1 MRSMMAMVVLGAL
14 LAPALAG
21 GHEAGLHAR
30 GTIKEITRDH
40 VVLTMTEGMD
50 QTYALGPDTK
60 FVRREAPARREDVRA
75 GERAVIHAR
84 RDGEKLQATEIRLA
98 PSGEGSKKGSRP

>member
-1 MRSMMAMVVLGAL
+1 MRSTMAMAVLGTL

-30 GTIKEITRDH
+30 GTIKEIAPDH
-40 VVLTMTEGMD
+40 VVLTMTEGKD

-60 FVRREAPARREDVRA
+60 FVRGEAPARREEVRA

-84 RDGEKLQATEIRLA
+84 RDGERLQATEIRLA
-98 PSGEGSKKGSRP
+98 PAGAGPKKGSRP